1 MSGPSLSPT
10 EIGKYAIN
18 LGYEVVA
25 STYQPDELYFP
36 KFTRVIPISAM
47 IDAPYGHKS
56 VGLVSNATPR
66 KRVDGEEI
74 QAGRM
79 AESYPW
85 QLATSEYA
93 DSLKIPDSLL
103 EAAGAQRRVDSL
115 IQSFITNFTKR
126 AMILKDEFIAGMLQ
140 KGTLSAGSL
149 DYFNDGYVGQ
159 SAISPK
165 FIYDGK
171 PWFAASGNAHP
182 LKAATNAGSQGVNL
196 TASLALSATNLDTVT
211 TAMSVTNAIDE
222 VGKRILIQPKW
233 LVVPRQLRT
242 TALQILQS
250 EGSPADS
257 TNAINPMRGMLEPL
271 IHPFLTDDTSAWWVL
286 TADAGVTVADSGAP
300 VIEQYRD
307 YETKST
313 VVQASFRFGAAV
325 NDWRGAYCADKT
337 AS

>member
-25 STYQPDELYFP
+25 SAYQPDQLYFP
-36 KFTRVIPISAM
+36 KFTRVIPIAAM
-47 IDAPYGHKS
+47 MDAPYGHKS
-56 VGLVSNATPR
+56 IGLVSGATPR
-66 KRVDGEEI
+66 PRRDGEEI

-85 QLATSEYA
+85 QLATTEYA

-103 EAAGAQRRVDSL
+103 QAANAQRRVQSL
-115 IQSFITNFTKR
+115 IETFVSEFSKR
-126 AMILKDEFIAGMLQ
+126 AGILKDQFIADMLQ
-140 KGTLSAGSL
+140 KGTLAAGSV
-149 DYFNDGYVGQ
+149 DFFNDGYVGQ
-159 SAISPK
+159 AAISPGK
-165 FIYDGK
+165 IYDGK

-182 LKAATNAGSQGVNL
+182 LKAANNTGAQGVNL
-196 TASLALSATNLDTVT
+196 TASLALSATNLDTAT
-211 TAMSVTNAIDE
+211 TAMSQTNAVDE
-222 VGKRILIQPKW
+222 AGKRILITPRW

-250 EGSPADS
+250 EGSPADA

-271 IHPFLTDDTSAWWVL
+271 IHPFLTDDTDAWWVL
-286 TADAGVTVADSGAP
+286 TGDAGVTVADSGAP
-300 VIEQYRD
+300 VIVTYREE
-307 YETKST
+307 ETMST

-325 NDWRGAYCADKT
+325 NDWRGAYCANKAT
-337 AS
+337 S